1 MPDPRPTP
9 AGPDAARHRAFE
21 RVLARGVLAVL
32 RFDDGAHLAPAARAC
47 AAGGVLGLEV
57 TLTTPGALA
66 AIAALAGDADLAAA
80 GAVVGA
86 GSVLT
91 AEDAE
96 RATAAG
102 AGFVV
107 SPIGDPEVAAACRA
121 RGVPAVPGGLTP
133 TELARAAA
141 FGVPAVK
148 LFPSTAL
155 GPGYVRDVRGPM
167 PHLRLVP
174 TGGVT
179 AENAGAWVRAGA
191 AAVGAGSALADPALV
206 AAGRL
211 DEVTGRAR
219 RFVAAVAA
227 ARAPAARGGEAA

>member
-1 MPDPRPTP
+1 MSGP
-9 AGPDAARHRAFE
+9 AGGPAEDFE
-21 RVLARGVLAVL
+21 RVLACGVLAVL
-32 RFDDGAHLAPAARAC
+32 RFGRAGHLAPAARAC

-57 TLTTPGALA
+57 TLTTPGAID
-66 AIAALAGDADLAAA
+66 AIAALAADAELAAA

-91 AEDAE
+91 PDA
-96 RATAAG
+96 ADAAVAAG
-102 AGFVV
+102 ARFVV
-107 SPIGDPEVAAACRA
+107 SPVGEADVVARCRA
-121 RGVPAVPGGLTP
+121 RGVPAVPGGFTP
-133 TELARAAA
+133 TELARLGALGAA
-141 FGVPAVK
+141 AVK

-155 GPGYVRDVRGPM
+155 GPGYVRDVRAPM

-211 DEVTGRAR
+211 DEVTARAA

-227 ARAPAARGGEAA
+227 ARAEPAGDRA